1 MVRHDGRRNAQKL
14 KVEISKKLESSK
26 KIKKNKVKVAQA
38 NEESSNESV
47 KLPAIFIDI
56 DGVILKGTGSAGVA
70 IQVIEGSDKAL
81 KRVMTKKI
89 PFALLTNG
97 GLETE
102 QNKTD
107 KMNKLLNLTPESEGG

>member
-1 MVRHDGRRNAQKL
+1 
-14 KVEISKKLESSK
+14 
-26 KIKKNKVKVAQA
+26 
-38 NEESSNESV
+38 
-47 KLPAIFIDI
+47 
-56 DGVILKGTGSAGVA
+56 
-70 IQVIEGSDKAL
+70 
-81 KRVMTKKI
+81 MTKKI